1 MSLEFD
7 NYFQK
12 IYSDRW
18 PAIRAALLVKEK
30 QILRKNLF
38 STCFDSY
45 GLVPFS
51 EKTSFGNN
59 EKCYWLSEEFHRKHK
74 EIVRDQNH
82 ILDYYIMDPA
92 SFLAVKHFPLQ
103 PTDHVLDMCAAP
115 GGKSLIIAEQVFEQG
130 ELYANELSEP
140 RRERLI
146 KVIQNYIPREKRD
159 QIWVKGW
166 DAQFFGLKMPETFD
180 KVLLD
185 APCSGERHQM
195 ENEKEIQE
203 WSLKK
208 SERLAI
214 RQYSLLASAY
224 LAVKSRGVIMYSTCS
239 INPIENDQVI
249 AKLIKKKKKV
259 SPQKIHWQYPEFQ
272 PEPTEFGYIFL
283 PDRHGFG
290 PIYFSLLEKDAAK
303 V

>member
-1 MSLEFD
+1 MSVEFD
-7 NYFQK
+7 SYFQK
-12 IYSDRW
+12 IYTDRW
-18 PAIRAALLVKEK
+18 PAIRAALVIKEK

-38 STCFDSY
+38 SASQDSY
-45 GLVPFS
+45 GLV
-51 EKTSFGNN
+51 SFPDRTLARGN
-59 EKCYWLSEEFHRKHK
+59 EKCYWLSEDFHRTHK

-92 SFLAVKHFPLQ
+92 SFLAVKHFPLE

-130 ELYANELSEP
+130 ELFANELSEP

-146 KVIQNYIPREKRD
+146 KVVQNYIPREKRD

-195 ENEKEIQE
+195 ESEKEIQE

-208 SERLAI
+208 SERLAV

-224 LAVKSRGVIMYSTCS
+224 LAVKPQGLIMYSTCS
-239 INPIENDQVI
+239 INPIENDQVVG
-249 AKLIKKKKKV
+249 KLLKKKKKV
-259 SPQKIHWQYPEFQ
+259 SPQNIDWQYPGME
-272 PEPTEFGYIFL
+272 PEKTEFGYIFL

-290 PIYFSLLEKDAAK
+290 PIYFSLLQKGEA
-303 V
+303 